1 MEPGIID
8 WDSIDSVF
16 IEDETYESMN
26 APKWVDLSAFPE
38 QPVNDEAWF
47 CKPGCKH
54 PKTIED
60 YLKSKRG
67 SKVKFLK
74 SVTISEMLPFRDRN
88 RRDDAK
94 LKKAEIPYPHTLIT
108 KAYKSVHGFTED
120 CENKNPNLSNRK
132 PDTDNLSKKA
142 NIRLGEAR
150 DDLHANS
157 TKAKLRTTFSA
168 RNLLAG
174 KEVLSQIT
182 EYCSKLKS
190 LAKKGTNNG
199 STKKASVRVLDEKER
214 EKERMPLLAVK
225 GGRQSEVMEQREQS
239 KRQTGWEKNDRF

>member
-1 MEPGIID
+1 M
-8 WDSIDSVF
+8 
-16 IEDETYESMN
+16 
-26 APKWVDLSAFPE
+26 
-38 QPVNDEAWF
+38 
-47 CKPGCKH
+47 
-54 PKTIED
+54 
-60 YLKSKRG
+60 
-67 SKVKFLK
+67 FLF
-74 SVTISEMLPFRDRN
+74 SR
-88 RRDDAK
+88 DAK
-94 LKKAEIPYPHTLIT
+94 LKKAEIPNPHTLIT
-108 KAYKSVHGFTED
+108 KGYKSVHGFTED

-132 PDTDNLSKKA
+132 PDSDNLSKKA

-190 LAKKGTNNG
+190 LAKKGANNG
-199 STKKASVRVLDEKER
+199 STKKASVRVLGEKER

-225 GGRQSEVMEQREQS
+225 GGRQSKVMEQREQS
-239 KRQTGWEKNDRF
+239 KRQTGWEKNDRFWSRFCKNYFAATWYCIPKAR

>member
-16 IEDETYESMN
+16 IEDDTYENMN
-26 APKWVDLSAFPE
+26 APKWVDFSAFPE

-88 RRDDAK
+88 RRDAK
-94 LKKAEIPYPHTLIT
+94 LKEAEIPNPHTLKT
-108 KAYKSVHGFTED
+108 KGYKAVHSFRED

-132 PDTDNLSKKA
+132 PDTDKLPKKA
-142 NIRLGEAR
+142 NIRLREAR

-182 EYCSKLKS
+182 EYCSKLKN

-199 STKKASVRVLDEKER
+199 STKKVSVRVLGEKER
-214 EKERMPLLAVK
+214 EKERMPLLAVEE
-225 GGRQSEVMEQREQS
+225 GRQSKVMEQG
-239 KRQTGWEKNDRF
+239 KRQTGWEQNVRF